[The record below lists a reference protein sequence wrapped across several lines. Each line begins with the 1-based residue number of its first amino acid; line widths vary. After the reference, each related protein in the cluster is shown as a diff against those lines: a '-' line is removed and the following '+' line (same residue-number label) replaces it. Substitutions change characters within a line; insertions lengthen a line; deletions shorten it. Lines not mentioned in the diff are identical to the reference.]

1 MTVFADTPRWER
13 HGMLWG
19 HLVSD
24 TSLAEL
30 HRAAVR
36 AGLHPRSFDLDH
48 YDWPEQ
54 ARPGLEAAGVEFV
67 GNKELTRRLLAS
79 GLRVPAARRA
89 QARRDRTQRAAA
101 ELGLEAAEIPHDL
114 VLGLEGHVDP
124 LPPAD
129 EAPEGAFR
137 LGRDDAC
144 GQMRL
149 ETHDELG
156 RVAAREFLA
165 RANEL
170 SHDRMGRTFVGQ
182 VLDAPEWG
190 ADS

>member
-1 MTVFADTPRWER
+1 MTVLADTPRWER

-24 TSLAEL
+24 ASLAEL
-30 HRAAVR
+30 HETAAR

-48 YDWPEQ
+48 YDWPER
-54 ARPGLEAAGVEFV
+54 ARAGLEAAGVEFV
-67 GNKELTRRLLAS
+67 GNKELTRRLIAS
-79 GLRVPAARRA
+79 GLRVPASRRARARRE
-89 QARRDRTQRAAA
+89 RTEQAAA
-101 ELGLEAAEIPHDL
+101 QLGLGPGEIPHDL

-124 LPPAD
+124 LPPAG

-149 ETHDELG
+149 ETHHELG
-156 RVAAREFLA
+156 RVAAGEFLA
-165 RANEL
+165 RANVL
-170 SHDRMGRTFVGQ
+170 SHERWGHTFVGQ
-182 VLDAPEWG
+182 VLDAPEWPG
-190 ADS
+190 A